1 MLKTIKKI
9 GHLIYKDVRGSQ
21 RMRLRDSYDDL
32 KLFEYDDIKVENR
45 GFCPCF
51 CLIWN
56 I

>member
-32 KLFEYDDIKVENR
+32 KLLQI
-45 GFCPCF
+45 GFF
-51 CLIWN
+51 ALAFALFGIFKDFSTK
-56 I
+56 